1 METKEEKKNHKG
13 FVGTVMLPSRTMDF
27 QALPGKEEKALTTK
41 SCLIELEQTFSSVSE
56 KNNKIFVA
64 Y

>member
-1 METKEEKKNHKG
+1 MEAKEEKKNHKG
-13 FVGTVMLPSRTMDF
+13 FVGTVMLPSTTVDF
-27 QALPGKEEKALTTK
+27 QAWPGKEEKALTTK
-41 SCLIELEQTFSSVSE
+41 SCLIALEQTFSSVSE